1 MLSFKI
7 KKIQT
12 LALLRSWS
20 KSVIVCRKSW
30 KATRT
35 CRPPTRTSS
44 TACRLRVL
52 LVRKGFGTGFVGED
66 LVWRE
71 KFLDENL
78 KLRRGFRERI
88 CEAVVWWD

>member
-1 MLSFKI
+1 M
-7 KKIQT
+7 
-12 LALLRSWS
+12 
-20 KSVIVCRKSW
+20 
-30 KATRT
+30 
-35 CRPPTRTSS
+35 
-44 TACRLRVL
+44 
-52 LVRKGFGTGFVGED
+52 GED